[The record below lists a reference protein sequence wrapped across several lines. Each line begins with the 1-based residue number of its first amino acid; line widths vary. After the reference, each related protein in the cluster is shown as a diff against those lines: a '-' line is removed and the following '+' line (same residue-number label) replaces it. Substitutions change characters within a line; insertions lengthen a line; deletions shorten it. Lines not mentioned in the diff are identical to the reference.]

1 MKLAI
6 TLLATMAMSS
16 SSVWAQASEIEQLR
30 QELLALKN
38 QYLEKIQ
45 ALELRLQEA
54 EQQVEE
60 TQTDTQDL
68 AIELSQQANRTA
80 ANTFNPG
87 IGVVLNG
94 QYLQQSRRDYEFALP
109 GFIAAEES
117 GPGDQGLSMGES
129 EINLVANVDDKFTAS
144 VTLAFGE
151 ETEVEEAYLQTL
163 GLADGWRVK
172 FGRFFSAIGYLNSHH
187 AHTDDFAMR
196 PLAYQAFLGSNYRD
210 DGVQLTWLAP
220 SELFW
225 ESGIEL
231 YRGDCF
237 PAGGSAHQGLGVKTL
252 FSHLGGDI
260 GFSQS
265 WRAGISYMMADG
277 VERSIDND
285 LQDSFSGESRL
296 WLADFIWK
304 WAPDGNSNERNA
316 KFQAEY
322 FHRKDQGSF
331 VNLAVSEQDL
341 EATQSGWYAQAVYQF
356 MPQWRVGVRYEALQ
370 SDELTAVFADSVFDN
385 LGYKPKQL
393 SFMLDWSNSEFSRLR
408 VQFSQDKSRPE
419 TTNLFLLQYIAAFGA
434 HGAHSF

>member
-1 MKLAI
+1 VKLSI

-16 SSVWAQASEIEQLR
+16 SAVWAQESDIDKLR

-45 ALELRLQEA
+45 ALEQRLQDA

-60 TQTDTQDL
+60 TQADTQDL
-68 AIELSQQANRTA
+68 SIELSQQANRTA
-80 ANTFNPG
+80 PNTFNPG

-94 QYLQQSRRDYEFALP
+94 QYLQQSRSDYEFSLP
-109 GFIAAEES
+109 GFIPADES
-117 GPGDQGLSMGES
+117 GPGDQGLSLGES
-129 EINLVANVDDKFTAS
+129 EINLVANVDDKLMAS

-163 GLADGWRVK
+163 GLADGFRIK
-172 FGRFFSAIGYLNSHH
+172 FGRFFSGIGYLNSRH

-220 SELFW
+220 TDLFW

-231 YRGDCF
+231 YRGDSF
-237 PAGGSAHQGLGVKTL
+237 PAGGAANKGIGVKTL

-277 VERSIDND
+277 VERSIDNEQ
-285 LQDSFSGESRL
+285 QDSFSGESRL

-322 FHRKDQGSF
+322 FQRKEQGAFS
-331 VNLAVSEQDL
+331 NLAIAEQEL

-356 MPQWRVGVRYEALQ
+356 MPQWRVGMRYEALQ
-370 SDELTAVFADSVFDN
+370 SDELSAVFADSVFDN

-393 SFMLDWSNSEFSRLR
+393 SFMVDWSNSEFSRLR
-408 VQFSQDKSRPE
+408 LQFSQDKGSPE
-419 TTNLFLLQYIAAFGA
+419 STDLLLLQYIAAFGA